1 MAVFGGLNP
10 QILYTDQVKDACL
23 GIADNIVKIKEE
35 RTADDEKNVF
45 VNNKH
50 LRGDKECRSMSMEKG
65 GK

>member
-1 MAVFGGLNP
+1 M
-10 QILYTDQVKDACL
+10 

-35 RTADDEKNVF
+35 RTADDVKNVF